1 MSGIADTP
9 EPPYYAV
16 IFTPIRDGDKDYTAT
31 NDLMMRLAAKQ
42 PGFLGIESAGTGDG
56 FGITVSYWRNRANIA
71 AWRNQADHALAQER
85 GRGEW
90 YATYRLRIAK
100 VESDR
105 NWRRN
110 S

>member
-16 IFTPIRDGDKDYTAT
+16 IFTTVRDGDKDYAAT
-31 NDLMMRLAAKQ
+31 NDLMMGLATTQ
-42 PGFLGIESAGTGDG
+42 PGFLGVEGAGDG
-56 FGITVSYWRNRANIA
+56 FGITVSYWRNRSDIA
-71 AWRNQADHALAQER
+71 AWRDQADHALAQER
-85 GRGEW
+85 GRSEW
-90 YATYRLRIAK
+90 YATYCLRIAK

-110 S
+110 T